1 MRPRILLYDYQ
12 DAYSVIRT
20 PVLFMRQTIWLSYPD
35 LVAFSGLSN
44 EDVDKRLEKLLPT
57 SQLKDNYL
65 FLYFSEIRNDY
76 AVEYISLPIVERFSQ
91 DMKDRPFK
99 LQSYL
104 AWTRKKAPEMGRT
117 MFGLVVVFFITWY
130 TIPHVSPDML
140 TFLLAI
146 DIFVHFILS
155 DVIYTFYFGA
165 VFLCIVFGLL
175 SKASI
180 ILAIIVI
187 AAITLLSLASRKRTQ
202 YSYEKESLL
211 VGYDTCHNEFFELF
225 LGR

>member
-12 DAYSVIRT
+12 DAYSVVRT
-20 PVLFMRQTIWLSYPD
+20 PVLFMRQTLWLSYPD

-76 AVEYISLPIVERFSQ
+76 AVEYISLPIVERFSLGI
-91 DMKDRPFK
+91 PNLFK

-104 AWTRKKAPEMGRT
+104 EWARKKEPDIGRT
-117 MFGLVVVFFITWY
+117 PFCFTFIFLATWY
-130 TIPHVSPDML
+130 LYAEWHISPGTLTSLLTVDVLVYFMLSNTIFAFYL
-140 TFLLAI
+140 GAI
-146 DIFVHFILS
+146 AFCAGFAI
-155 DVIYTFYFGA
+155 
-165 VFLCIVFGLL
+165 L

-180 ILAIIVI
+180 LPAFI
-187 AAITLLSLASRKRTQ
+187 AVAVITLLSFIARKRAQ
-202 YSYEKESLL
+202 YSYETESLS
-211 VGYDTCHNEFFELF
+211 VGYDTFRNGFFDF
-225 LGR
+225 FGI